1 MALDF
6 TVKDVIHKVMAK
18 FVHAFLPD
26 AKKPY
31 NLKAVF
37 QPELDIYGIAS
48 KADVYN
54 IEADPRVIEEGFT
67 AACELI
73 YYLAADGYKIKTP
86 VFNLSIRLPG
96 EYEGAETH
104 LPEGVHPE
112 ARLQASAS
120 LRNYIR
126 ERVQVEFDGIDQ
138 RDGLIAEAVDEKTGQ
153 VDEIMT
159 LGNLLTIRGY
169 GLKIEAE
176 AKYQGEAG
184 LFFDDG
190 ENPPVKA
197 EILAVNEPQTL
208 KAIVPA
214 SLVAGKDYAL
224 KAVTQSSTKGGGALL
239 KNLREMRSEFKL
251 TAHSA

>member
-37 QPELDIYGIAS
+37 QPELDIHGIAS

-96 EYEGAETH
+96 EYEGAETR

-112 ARLQASAS
+112 ARLQASAA
-120 LRNYIR
+120 LRTYIR
-126 ERVQVEFDGIDQ
+126 ERVQIEFDGIDQ
-138 RDGLIAEAVDEKTGQ
+138 RDGIIAETVDEHTGQ
-153 VDEIMT
+153 LDEVMT
-159 LGNLLTIRGY
+159 IGKLLTIRGY
-169 GLKIEAE
+169 GLKIEAD
-176 AKYQGEAG
+176 ADHAAQAG

-190 ENPPVKA
+190 ASAPVKA
-197 EILAVNEPQTL
+197 EILAVNEPRTL

-214 SLVAGKDYAL
+214 SLAANTDYAL
-224 KAVTQSSTKGGGALL
+224 KVLTQSPARHGSGVL
-239 KNLREMRSEFKL
+239 KNLREVQSEFKL
-251 TAHSA
+251 TAQA

>member
-6 TVKDVIHKVMAK
+6 TVKDIIHKVMAK
-18 FVHAFLPD
+18 FIHAFLPG

-37 QPELDIYGIAS
+37 QPELDIHGIAS
-48 KADVYN
+48 KAEVYN

-73 YYLAADGYKIKTP
+73 YYLSADGYKIKTP

-96 EYEGAETH
+96 EYEGAETR
-104 LPEGVHPE
+104 LPDGVHPE
-112 ARLQASAS
+112 ARLQVSAS
-120 LRNYIR
+120 LRKYIR

-138 RDGLIAEAVDEKTGQ
+138 RDGIIAEAVDEHTGQ
-153 VDEIMT
+153 LDEVMT
-159 LGNLLTIRGY
+159 IGNLLTIRGY
-169 GLKIEAE
+169 GLKVEADADHAGQE
-176 AKYQGEAG
+176 G

-190 ENPPVKA
+190 ATAPVKA
-197 EILAVNEPQTL
+197 EILAVNEPRTL

-214 SLVAGKDYAL
+214 SLVVGTDYAL
-224 KAVTQSSTKGGGALL
+224 KVVTQSSTKGSSGLL
-239 KNLREMRSEFKL
+239 KNLREVRSEFKL